1 MPAMK
6 RKKKFEWGYLLVIPG
21 IGFIVIMLGIA
32 IYMMF
37 AQSFGLYNYL
47 GDSVLTTQFWKGVI
61 NKRFVDSLWLSLRT
75 GVLSSLIAMIICY
88 PLSIY
93 LQRARGGKFL
103 YSIIRIPYFIPA
115 LVAAF
120 LIVNVIDYHGIF
132 NQILLF
138 LHIIDEPLALRND
151 DAGIGLLVI
160 QVWKNLPFE
169 MIIMY
174 SAIESVR
181 KDVID
186 AARNLGA
193 NGFVVLTKIIIPI
206 TLPSAF
212 MAMIMVFI
220 GVFNDFAISST
231 AGPIYPSS
239 LSSLMRVYAF
249 QYYDWNTAACVGVL
263 ALLFTL
269 ICVVIYTW
277 IQKLIERSM

>member
-1 MPAMK
+1 MK
-6 RKKKFEWGYLLVIPG
+6 KKKKKKFEWGYLLLLPG
-21 IGFIVIMLGIA
+21 IGFIVAMLGIA
-32 IYMMF
+32 VYMMI

-47 GDSVLTTQFWKGVI
+47 GESKLTTEFWKGVI
-61 NKRFVDSLWLSLRT
+61 NKRFVASLWLSLRT

-88 PLSIY
+88 PLAIY
-93 LQRARGGKFL
+93 LQNTKAGKFL

-138 LHIIDEPLALRND
+138 LHIIDQPLNLRND

-174 SAIESVR
+174 SAIQSVR

-193 NGFVVLTKIIIPI
+193 NSLVVLTRVIIPI
-206 TLPSAF
+206 TIPSAF

-231 AGPIYPSS
+231 AGPIYPTS
-239 LSSLMRVYAF
+239 LSALMRAYAF

-263 ALLFTL
+263 AVAIT
-269 ICVVIYTW
+269 IVCVIFYTW
-277 IQKLIERSM
+277 IQKLIERSL